1 MRSIQEAGDLTGN
14 ESRTGPEGF
23 ERRGQRR
30 VAFIGSPEKR
40 VMRRSLLC
48 LLPDTLD
55 RVELGGVGRQSRKL
69 NAVAVCRKP
78 GFSFGAEVMEGR
90 VVDYEEDFAPRAP
103 CDELEEVQKRL
114 PVEDRRELV
123 EEPRLLLQ
131 RDRAKDVRR
140 LSHPEGVDPRLCAD
154 SRPCLVES
162 AAEPEAGLVFEHDD
176 ASAGCGLFFIAGNF
190 LRSQ

>member
-1 MRSIQEAGDLTGN
+1 MRSIQEAGDLTGD

-23 ERRGQRR
+23 EGRSQRR

-40 VMRRSLLC
+40 VVCRSLLR
-48 LLPDTLD
+48 LFPDALD
-55 RVELGGVGRQSRKL
+55 RVELGRVRRQSSKL
-69 NAVAVCRKP
+69 NAFAVRHKP
-78 GFSFGAEVMEGR
+78 GLTFVAEVMEGR
-90 VVDYEEDFAPRAP
+90 VVDHEEDFAPRAP
-103 CDELEEVQKRL
+103 CDELEEVQKSL

-123 EEPRLLLQ
+123 EESRFLLK
-131 RDRAKDVRR
+131 RYGAKDVRR
-140 LSHPEGVDPRLCAD
+140 LSYPESVYPRLRAD
-154 SRPCLVES
+154 PRPCLVES